1 MFDSQKNDDIKN
13 PMARK
18 KLGTVAGIVGIIVNI
33 ILAAAKL
40 IAGIFAHSASI
51 TADAI
56 NNLSDAGASL
66 ITFISFKIS
75 SKPADK
81 EHPFGHARMEYICSI
96 VVSFLV
102 LLVGFELLADSC
114 AVLIGIKRH
123 TEPNFSFPT
132 IVILILSIVLK
143 LWLGFFY
150 NSVSKKINSK
160 VVLASAADSFLDC
173 LSTSAVF
180 ITAIIVK
187 ASGLIILDSIVGIIV
202 SAMVIVAGA
211 KILNETKNALLG
223 EAPVQET
230 TDAMMAIIEE
240 YPEILGIHDLMV
252 HNYGPGRFI
261 ASFHAEVDGK
271 KDIYHLHDMIDT
283 VERVIKKRLDILC
296 TIHMDPIV
304 TDDEVANELKNFLIT
319 TLSEAGLFYPIHDF
333 RTVIGKTHTNL
344 IFDIVVP
351 YDEKENESEIKR
363 KIQDI
368 VSDKCQNHFCI
379 ITVDRG

>member
-123 TEPNFSFPT
+123 TEPNFSFLT
-132 IVILILSIVLK
+132 V
-143 LWLGFFY
+143 
-150 NSVSKKINSK
+150 
-160 VVLASAADSFLDC
+160 
-173 LSTSAVF
+173 
-180 ITAIIVK
+180 
-187 ASGLIILDSIVGIIV
+187 IILVFSIALTGSRKEKLITSKRNITEIFIILFFIAISPYSLIPEYAIV
-202 SAMVIVAGA
+202 STTFDCN
-211 KILNETKNALLG
+211 KIKTTREGKQRQKKNDRIQ
-223 EAPVQET
+223 PVQ
-230 TDAMMAIIEE
+230 
-240 YPEILGIHDLMV
+240 
-252 HNYGPGRFI
+252 
-261 ASFHAEVDGK
+261 
-271 KDIYHLHDMIDT
+271 
-283 VERVIKKRLDILC
+283 
-296 TIHMDPIV
+296 
-304 TDDEVANELKNFLIT
+304 
-319 TLSEAGLFYPIHDF
+319 
-333 RTVIGKTHTNL
+333 
-344 IFDIVVP
+344 
-351 YDEKENESEIKR
+351 
-363 KIQDI
+363 
-368 VSDKCQNHFCI
+368 
-379 ITVDRG
+379 

>member
-1 MFDSQKNDDIKN
+1 MFNSQKNYDIKN
-13 PMARK
+13 PHTRK
-18 KLGTVAGIVGIIVNI
+18 SLGTVAAIVGIIVNI
-33 ILAAAKL
+33 VLAAVKL
-40 IAGIFAHSASI
+40 IAGILAHSASI

-56 NNLSDAGASL
+56 NNLSDAGASV
-66 ITFISFKIS
+66 ITFISFKMS

-96 VVSFLV
+96 VVSFLI
-102 LLVGFELLADSC
+102 LLVGFELLTDSC
-114 AVLIGIKRH
+114 AVLIGLKSPPD
-123 TEPNFSFPT
+123 PNFSFLT
-132 IVILILSIVLK
+132 VIILVFSIALK
-143 LWLGFFY
+143 LGLGFFY
-150 NSVSKKINSK
+150 NFIGEKINSK
-160 VVLASAADSFLDC
+160 VVLASATDSFLDC
-173 LSTSAVF
+173 ASTSAVF
-180 ITAIIVK
+180 LTAIIVRE
-187 ASGLIILDSIVGIIV
+187 SGLIILDSIVGIIV
-202 SAMVIVAGA
+202 SALVIVAGC

-223 EAPVQET
+223 EAPVKET

-271 KDIYHLHDMIDT
+271 KDIYYLHDMIDT

-304 TDDEVANELKNFLIT
+304 TDDEAAIELKNFLIT
-319 TLSEAGLFYPIHDF
+319 SINDAGLFYPVHDF
-333 RTVIGKTHTNL
+333 RTVICKTHTNL

-351 YDEKENESEIKR
+351 YDERESESEIKR

-368 VSDKCQNHFCI
+368 VSDKRPEHFCI